1 MHLEYRVYI
10 HQSTCL
16 EPLITNNVEIIR
28 FDDFCFGTEKKI
40 DGEVAKMKVG
50 LQQRVAAI
58 SKRLQQEQALALKA
72 FAENARNEKTKQ
84 AVSHL
89 KSSDEHP
96 RKKPVTTAVLPPSKI
111 KKANTQNTSK

>member
-1 MHLEYRVYI
+1 
-10 HQSTCL
+10 
-16 EPLITNNVEIIR
+16 
-28 FDDFCFGTEKKI
+28 
-40 DGEVAKMKVG
+40 MKVG